1 MLLINFINFLLFV
14 LIGIPVFTLCIQV
27 VLAVLFRKVVRAD
40 LPQAFKQRVVV
51 LIPAHNEST
60 HLIPTLSSI
69 KGQTLNGVDVL
80 VVADNCEDD
89 TAQVAIAHGAMVI
102 ERTNQAERG
111 KGYAL
116 DFGIQ
121 HLSAQQAPDYVVIVD
136 ADCILEKDALE
147 QLIAA
152 SVRSSNPIQANYLM
166 RNVGNPSI
174 KMKIAEFAWMLKNF
188 VRPLGFH
195 RLGLPC
201 QLTGSGMA
209 FRWDVISKLSF
220 ATGHIVEDMK
230 LGLDFAEI
238 GNAPQFCPSAYVY
251 SFFPTNEEGIQTQR
265 TRWEHGHLGIMF
277 KDVPRILVQ
286 AIKDRNLSLL
296 AMALDLFIPPLSL
309 MAMFLLLCLILSA
322 CLSFV
327 SMVFSPLLLTVSNL
341 LLVFAATIIV
351 YWCVYGRQVI
361 SLSQLLLV
369 PYYIFLKLPIY
380 LKFVFNRQSEWVR
393 SKRDE

>member
-1 MLLINFINFLLFV
+1 MQFVNFLIALLSTAV
-14 LIGIPVFTLCIQV
+14 AIPVITLMTQV
-27 VLAVLFRKVVRAD
+27 LLAVI
-40 LPQAFKQRVVV
+40 FKKITAESLNLDFSANVVV
-51 LIPAHNEST
+51 LIPAHNESKN
-60 HLIPTLSSI
+60 LIPTLNSI
-69 KGQTLNGVDVL
+69 RNQTLQAVDVL

-89 TAQVAIAHGAMVI
+89 TAQVANAHGAIVI

-251 SFFPTNEEGIQTQR
+251 SFFPTNEEGIKTQR

-277 KDVPRILVQ
+277 KDVPRILVN
-286 AIKDRNLSLL
+286 AIKDRNLNLL

-341 LLVFAATIIV
+341 LVIFSATIIV
-351 YWCVYGRQVI
+351 YWGVYGRQII

-393 SKRDE
+393 SKRD